1 MSETVFLS
9 IMQEGLMLTAKLL
22 APLLLISAAVGL
34 LVGIFQAVTQINEMT
49 LTFIPKIVVV
59 GLVLMFMG
67 AWMMNVMMD
76 FSKDLILSI
85 PAMIRS

>member
-85 PAMIRS
+85 PALIRS